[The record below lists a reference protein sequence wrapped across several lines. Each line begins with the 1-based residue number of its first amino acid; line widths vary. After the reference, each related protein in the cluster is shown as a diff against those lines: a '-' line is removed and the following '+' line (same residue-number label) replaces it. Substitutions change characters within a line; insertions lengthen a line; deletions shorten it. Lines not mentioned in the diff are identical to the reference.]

1 MSMVD
6 KERIAAV
13 RTLQTMGYTFDGANW
28 LPPAPAGTAPKLV
41 AWTEADALHA
51 KLVQLADTLDGCAEG
66 SLQEA
71 VRYALTKAINGY
83 QSVRWPQG
91 RVTDGQD

>member
-1 MSMVD
+1 MSMID

-13 RTLQTMGYTFDGANW
+13 RKLQAMGYAFDGGDWQPLENMQ
-28 LPPAPAGTAPKLV
+28 GPKLV
-41 AWTEADALHA
+41 TWTEADALYA
-51 KLVQLADTLDGCAEG
+51 KLVQLADTLDYCAEG
-66 SLQEA
+66 SLQEV

-91 RVTDGQD
+91 GVADDQD

>member
-1 MSMVD
+1 MSTID
-6 KERIAAV
+6 RQRIAAV
-13 RTLQTMGYTFDGANW
+13 RKLQAMEYAFDGGDW
-28 LPPAPAGTAPKLV
+28 LPPEDTQGPKLV
-41 AWTEADALHA
+41 TWTEADALHA

-66 SLQEA
+66 SQQEA

-91 RVTDGQD
+91 RVADGKG

>member
-1 MSMVD
+1 MSMID

-13 RTLQTMGYTFDGANW
+13 RKLQAMGYAFDGSDW
-28 LPPAPAGTAPKLV
+28 QSPEDIQGPKLV
-41 AWTEADALHA
+41 TWTEADALHA

-66 SLQEA
+66 SLPEA
-71 VRYALTKAINGY
+71 VRYALTEAIDGY

-91 RVTDGQD
+91 RVADGKD